1 MNIRIIGIDGLGG
14 DEVKRLFS
22 TLTDFDFIK
31 SVGIREFQNIDFTWN
46 EVLNTYD
53 VTVEIKPDRGDVS
66 IHVFDNAIYI
76 FRLCGCRHDEAFI
89 YIDRSAY
96 ERLEII

>member
-14 DEVKRLFS
+14 HEVNRIFS
-22 TLTDFDFIK
+22 KLTDFDFIK
-31 SVGIREFQNIDFTWN
+31 SVGIREFNN
-46 EVLNTYD
+46 SCGEVLNIYD
-53 VTVEIKPDRGDVS
+53 VTIEIKPDRDDVS
-66 IHVFDNAIYI
+66 IHVFDNSIYI
-76 FRLCGCRHDEAFI
+76 VECGCRHDEAII

>member
-14 DEVKRLFS
+14 HEVKRLFF

-31 SVGIREFQNIDFTWN
+31 SVGIREFHNSCGD
-46 EVLNTYD
+46 VLNIYD
-53 VTVEIKPDRGDVS
+53 VTIEIKPDRDDVS
-66 IHVFDNAIYI
+66 IHIFDNAVYI
-76 FRLCGCRHDEAFI
+76 VDGDCSADI

>member
-14 DEVKRLFS
+14 HEVNRIFS
-22 TLTDFDFIK
+22 ALTDSDFIK
-31 SVGIREFQNIDFTWN
+31 SVGIREFNN
-46 EVLNTYD
+46 SCGEVLNIYD
-53 VTVEIKPDRGDVS
+53 VTIEIEPDRDNVS
-66 IHVFDNAIYI
+66 IHTFDNSIYI
-76 FRLCGCRHDEAFI
+76 VDHGCEHRAVI